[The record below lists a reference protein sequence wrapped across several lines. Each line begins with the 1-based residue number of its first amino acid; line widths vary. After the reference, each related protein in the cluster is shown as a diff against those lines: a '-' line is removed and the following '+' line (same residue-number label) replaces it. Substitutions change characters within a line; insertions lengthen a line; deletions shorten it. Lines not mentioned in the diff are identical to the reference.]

1 MKIIFKD
8 TFVSK
13 LENQVDY
20 IAEDSPARARKFKAD
35 LIIKL
40 KLIPR
45 NPYQYRPSIYF
56 DDKNIRDLVFKG
68 YTIVFRI
75 DKDSIEVFGFVKYQN
90 KPT

>member
-8 TFVSK
+8 TFVFK
-13 LENQVDY
+13 LENQIEY
-20 IAEDSPARARKFKAD
+20 IAKDSPSRARKFKAD
-35 LIIKL
+35 LIKKL
-40 KLIPR
+40 KLIPG

-75 DKDSIEVFGFVKYQN
+75 NKDSIEVFGFVKYQD